1 MPRQKGSKNKVTQ
14 EVKDRL
20 VNLIDECM
28 NSIDVNM
35 LTDDQKIKLIQ
46 ISLHYV
52 TPKLRSVVQKQ
63 EEIPEQPLFVD
74 VFDRNKETDEFEVTN
89 RYEYTLPGISR

>member
-1 MPRQKGSKNKVTQ
+1 MPRPKGSKNKVTQ

-52 TPKLRSVVQKQ
+52 TPKLRSVVQKK

-74 VFDRNKETDEFEVTN
+74 VLDRNKETDEFEVTK
-89 RYEYTLPGISR
+89 

>member
-52 TPKLRSVVQKQ
+52 TPKLRSVVQKK

-74 VFDRNKETDEFEVTN
+74 VLDRNKETDEFEVTK
-89 RYEYTLPGISR
+89 